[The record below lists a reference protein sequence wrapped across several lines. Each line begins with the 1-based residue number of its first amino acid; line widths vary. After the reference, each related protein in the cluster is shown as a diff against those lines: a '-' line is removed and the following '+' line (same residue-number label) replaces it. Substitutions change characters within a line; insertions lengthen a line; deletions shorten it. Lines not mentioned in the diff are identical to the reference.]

1 VTATELLVELFP
13 AGHAVREEE
22 GVLRGSGRTGSGEVA
37 VLGTTGGLEVGIEA
51 ALALAGEVLR
61 IVREHPRRAIV
72 VLVDTRGQRMSLRDE
87 VLGLNGY
94 LAHLAACV
102 ELARQGGHRTLA
114 VVHGDAVSGG
124 FLPLGLMA
132 DEVYAVAGAHPW
144 VMSLA
149 AMARVTKIP
158 LERLTELSR
167 SSAVL
172 APGLDGFVR
181 TGAIAPPW
189 APPLAPLLEAAL
201 AQPAA
206 RDRRMEEGLARGGR
220 LLAAQVAARV
230 AGGADDP

>member
-1 VTATELLVELFP
+1 MTTAEILDELFP
-13 AGHAVREEE
+13 AGHATRDEE
-22 GVLRGSGRTGSGEVA
+22 GVLRGSGQTGAGEVA
-37 VLGTTGGLEVGIEA
+37 LLGTTGGLEVGIEA
-51 ALALAGEVLR
+51 ALALSGEVLR
-61 IVREHPRRAIV
+61 IVREHPRRPIV

-94 LAHLAACV
+94 LAHLASCM
-102 ELARQGGHRTLA
+102 ELARQRGHRTLA
-114 VVHGDAVSGG
+114 IVHGDAVSGG

-132 DEVYAVAGAHPW
+132 DEVHAVAGAHPW

-172 APGLDGFVR
+172 APGLEGFVR
-181 TGAIAPPW
+181 LGAIEPPW

-201 AQPAA
+201 ARPAA
-206 RDRRMEEGLARGGR
+206 QDRRMGEGLARGGR

-230 AGGADDP
+230 AGGADGS